1 MDETRSQITYL
12 YHVNLNHHMNTNKQS
27 GILPTCVNRL
37 VQEIWHRM
45 RCSKLLQFDRCH
57 LKWLQRKLL
66 TSVKKT
72 HSRALRRDK
81 NTVIDQENNI
91 RISLLSAKSIGEN
104 KEKLNGL
111 LLSSKNTK
119 F

>member
-1 MDETRSQITYL
+1 MTSKEVT
-12 YHVNLNHHMNTNKQS
+12 NLSEK
-27 GILPTCVNRL
+27 I
-37 VQEIWHRM
+37 
-45 RCSKLLQFDRCH
+45 
-57 LKWLQRKLL
+57 
-66 TSVKKT
+66 
-72 HSRALRRDK
+72 HSRAFHRDK

-91 RISLLSAKSIGEN
+91 RISLISAKSIREN

>member
-1 MDETRSQITYL
+1 M
-12 YHVNLNHHMNTNKQS
+12 
-27 GILPTCVNRL
+27 
-37 VQEIWHRM
+37 
-45 RCSKLLQFDRCH
+45 
-57 LKWLQRKLL
+57 
-66 TSVKKT
+66 
-72 HSRALRRDK
+72 
-81 NTVIDQENNI
+81 

>member
-1 MDETRSQITYL
+1 MSFKITSKE
-12 YHVNLNHHMNTNKQS
+12 VTNLS
-27 GILPTCVNRL
+27 
-37 VQEIWHRM
+37 
-45 RCSKLLQFDRCH
+45 
-57 LKWLQRKLL
+57 
-66 TSVKKT
+66 KKT
-72 HSRALRRDK
+72 QSRVLRRDK

-91 RISLLSAKSIGEN
+91 RISLQSVKSIGEN

>member
-1 MDETRSQITYL
+1 MS
-12 YHVNLNHHMNTNKQS
+12 
-27 GILPTCVNRL
+27 
-37 VQEIWHRM
+37 
-45 RCSKLLQFDRCH
+45 F
-57 LKWLQRKLL
+57 KWLQRKLL

-72 HSRALRRDK
+72 NSRALRRDK

>member
-1 MDETRSQITYL
+1 MTSKEVT
-12 YHVNLNHHMNTNKQS
+12 NLS
-27 GILPTCVNRL
+27 
-37 VQEIWHRM
+37 
-45 RCSKLLQFDRCH
+45 
-57 LKWLQRKLL
+57 
-66 TSVKKT
+66 KKT